1 MKTYLDSSA
10 LVKLY
15 VPEKESAALSQ
26 WISGK
31 PISFTQF
38 HELEVKNAIR
48 LKCFRDPSL
57 ADLCQKVTA
66 LIDSDLENGVLFRPS
81 LIWAE
86 IFKLAV
92 QLSVLHTSD
101 IGCRSLDILHVAAA
115 KVGDYQSFLTY
126 DDRQARLAAAAGLKT
141 LRI

>member
-15 VPEKESAALSQ
+15 VPEKESQQLSKQ
-26 WISGK
+26 VQSQ
-31 PISFTQF
+31 PIAFTQF

-57 ADLCQKVTA
+57 ADLCQKITA
-66 LIDSDLENGVLFRPS
+66 LIDTDLENGILYRPA
-81 LIWAE
+81 LNWAD
-86 IFKLAV
+86 IFKLSI

-115 KVGDYQSFLTY
+115 KAGEYKNFITY
-126 DDRQARLAAAAGLKT
+126 DERQSRLATAAGLKT
-141 LRI
+141 SRI